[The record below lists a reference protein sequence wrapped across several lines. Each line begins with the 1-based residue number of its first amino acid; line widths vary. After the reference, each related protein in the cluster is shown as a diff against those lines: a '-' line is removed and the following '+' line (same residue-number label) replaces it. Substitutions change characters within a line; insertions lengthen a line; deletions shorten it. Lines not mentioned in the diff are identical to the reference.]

1 MELVSKLRVLRMEAE
16 TSRTLVLELESK
28 LRERTVENE
37 KMKKR
42 QKREYSLSG
51 IVVEKK
57 VGSDGVK

>member
-42 QKREYSLSG
+42 QKREYSLAG

>member
-42 QKREYSLSG
+42 QKREYSLAG
-51 IVVEKK
+51 IVVEKN